1 MSGEGTKFILYNKPH
16 LVQCAL
22 PGNCPIIFCL
32 QLKVVFKP
40 VAQGTSGSHHFPQD
54 LPCVYEVYLLIK
66 FYLFFLLIIY
76 VLVHRLQPRTQK
88 QRDKLFFLLCNSKCF
103 LLLLIK
109 LICILGPSK
118 QRPALLSSPHH
129 KPKPKSTCTYRKHL
143 SRILHTNQL
152 RFSQSASSPYP
163 KIWDLFA
170 LERNSQPPGQS
181 SPGSCCLFSHS
192 KTRFLPKTFRK
203 SAPLLVRCCTPPAHE
218 LFSLK

>member
-1 MSGEGTKFILYNKPH
+1 MSGEGTKFILYNKPR

-40 VAQGTSGSHHFPQD
+40 VAQGTSRSHHFLQD

-88 QRDKLFFLLCNSKCF
+88 HRDKLFFLLCNSKCF

-129 KPKPKSTCTYRKHL
+129 KPKPKLACTYRKHL
-143 SRILHTNQL
+143 SRRPNKHQPHCKCVLALPQKVGPAPILWK
-152 RFSQSASSPYP
+152 SSC
-163 KIWDLFA
+163 LLATHA
-170 LERNSQPPGQS
+170 LLLH
-181 SPGSCCLFSHS
+181 CLF
-192 KTRFLPKTFRK
+192 
-203 SAPLLVRCCTPPAHE
+203 
-218 LFSLK
+218 